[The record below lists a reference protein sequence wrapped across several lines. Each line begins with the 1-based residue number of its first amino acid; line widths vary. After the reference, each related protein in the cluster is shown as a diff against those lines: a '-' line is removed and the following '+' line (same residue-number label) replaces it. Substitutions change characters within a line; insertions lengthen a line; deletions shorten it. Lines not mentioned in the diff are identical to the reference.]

1 MNTHKIIS
9 HLSILLFAFLPL
21 FLLGGCKEKK
31 VPKVNLPMVAKDDSL
46 QQIISQRDDQINSMM
61 ATMNEIQEGF
71 NEISEAENR
80 VNIIQDDERA
90 DKAEQIKEDIKF
102 IADRMEQNRELI
114 KKLQGQLRD
123 SDFKSV
129 ELKKVI
135 ANMLRQLDEKDQQ
148 LQQLR
153 AELDAKDIHIAE
165 LDETISSLNDNVSDL
180 QTESAEKTQTINN
193 QETQLNT
200 AWYVFGTKSELKEQ
214 RILYGGKVL
223 QQNFNRNYFTKID
236 IRVTKEI
243 KLYSK
248 TAKLLTSHPM
258 GSYELKQDNNKMY
271 VLSITNPQI
280 FWSTSKYLVVL
291 VK

>member
-1 MNTHKIIS
+1 MRNRVIS
-9 HLSILLFAFLPL
+9 ICFVSLALLLY
-21 FLLGGCKEKK
+21 GCKEYKAP
-31 VPKVNLPMVAKDDSL
+31 VANRPTVAKDDSL
-46 QQIISQRDDQINSMM
+46 QQIISQRDTQINNMM

-80 VNIIQDDERA
+80 VNLIQDDERA
-90 DKAEQIKEDIKF
+90 DKASQIKEDIKF
-102 IADRMEQNRELI
+102 IADRMQQNRELI

-123 SDFKSV
+123 SDFKSQ

-153 AELDAKDIHIAE
+153 AELDAKNIHIAE
-165 LDETISSLNDNVSDL
+165 LDETISNLNNNVTELKSESD
-180 QTESAEKTQTINN
+180 EKSQIINN

-200 AWYVFGTKSELKEQ
+200 AWYVFGTRPELKDQ
-214 RILYGGKVL
+214 RILMGDKVL
-223 QQNFNRNYFTKID
+223 QQNFNKNYFTKID
-236 IRVTKEI
+236 IRVTREI

-248 TAKLLTSHPM
+248 SARLLTSHPA
-258 GSYELKQDNNKMY
+258 GSYELTRDNNKMY
-271 VLSITNPQI
+271 TLAITNTQL
-280 FWSTSKYLVVL
+280 FWSTSKYLVVV

>member
-1 MNTHKIIS
+1 MRNRVIS
-9 HLSILLFAFLPL
+9 ICFVSLALLLY
-21 FLLGGCKEKK
+21 GCKEYKAP
-31 VPKVNLPMVAKDDSL
+31 VVNRPTVAKDDSL
-46 QQIISQRDDQINSMM
+46 QQIISQRDTQINNMM

-80 VNIIQDDERA
+80 VNLIQDDERA
-90 DKAEQIKEDIKF
+90 DKASQIKEDIKF
-102 IADRMEQNRELI
+102 IADRMQQNRELI

-123 SDFKSV
+123 SDFKSQ

-153 AELDAKDIHIAE
+153 AELDAKNIHIAE
-165 LDETISSLNDNVSDL
+165 LDETISNLNNNVTELKSESD
-180 QTESAEKTQTINN
+180 EKSQIINN

-200 AWYVFGTKSELKEQ
+200 AWYVFGTRPELKDQ
-214 RILYGGKVL
+214 RILMGDKVL
-223 QQNFNRNYFTKID
+223 QQNFNKNYFTKID
-236 IRVTKEI
+236 IRVTREI

-248 TAKLLTSHPM
+248 SARLLTSHPA
-258 GSYELKQDNNKMY
+258 GSYELTRDNNKMY
-271 VLSITNPQI
+271 TLAITNPQL
-280 FWSTSKYLVVL
+280 FWSTSKYLVVV

>member
-1 MNTHKIIS
+1 MRNRVIS
-9 HLSILLFAFLPL
+9 ICFVSLALLLY
-21 FLLGGCKEKK
+21 GCKEYKAP
-31 VPKVNLPMVAKDDSL
+31 VANRPTVAKDDSL
-46 QQIISQRDDQINSMM
+46 QQIISQRDTQINNMM

-80 VNIIQDDERA
+80 VNLIQDDERA
-90 DKAEQIKEDIKF
+90 DKASQIKEDIKF
-102 IADRMEQNRELI
+102 IADRMQQNRELI

-123 SDFKSV
+123 SDFKSQ

-153 AELDAKDIHIAE
+153 AELDAKNIHIAE
-165 LDETISSLNDNVSDL
+165 LDETISNLNNNVTELKSESD
-180 QTESAEKTQTINN
+180 EKSQIINN

-200 AWYVFGTKSELKEQ
+200 AWYVFGTRPELKDQ
-214 RILYGGKVL
+214 RILMGDKVL
-223 QQNFNRNYFTKID
+223 QQNFNKNYFTKID
-236 IRVTKEI
+236 IRVTREI

-248 TAKLLTSHPM
+248 SARLLTSHPA
-258 GSYELKQDNNKMY
+258 GSYELKRDNNKMY
-271 VLSITNPQI
+271 TLAITNPQL
-280 FWSTSKYLVVL
+280 FWSTSKYLVVV

>member
-1 MNTHKIIS
+1 MRNRVIS
-9 HLSILLFAFLPL
+9 ICFVSLALLLY
-21 FLLGGCKEKK
+21 GCKEYKAP
-31 VPKVNLPMVAKDDSL
+31 VANRPTVAKDDSL
-46 QQIISQRDDQINSMM
+46 QQIISQRDTQINNMM

-80 VNIIQDDERA
+80 VNLIQDDERA
-90 DKAEQIKEDIKF
+90 DKASQIKEDIKF
-102 IADRMEQNRELI
+102 IADRMQQNRELI

-123 SDFKSV
+123 SDFKSQ

-153 AELDAKDIHIAE
+153 AELDAKNRHIAE
-165 LDETISSLNDNVSDL
+165 LDETISNLNNNVTELKSESD
-180 QTESAEKTQTINN
+180 EKSQIINN

-200 AWYVFGTKSELKEQ
+200 AWYVFGTRPELKDQ
-214 RILYGGKVL
+214 RILMGDKVL
-223 QQNFNRNYFTKID
+223 QQNFNKNYFTKID
-236 IRVTKEI
+236 IRVTREI

-248 TAKLLTSHPM
+248 SARLLTSHPA
-258 GSYELKQDNNKMY
+258 GSYELTRDNNKMY
-271 VLSITNPQI
+271 TLAITNPQL
-280 FWSTSKYLVVL
+280 FWSTSKYLVVV

>member
-1 MNTHKIIS
+1 MRNRVIS
-9 HLSILLFAFLPL
+9 ICFVSLALLLY
-21 FLLGGCKEKK
+21 GCKEYKAP
-31 VPKVNLPMVAKDDSL
+31 VANSPTVAKDDSL
-46 QQIISQRDDQINSMM
+46 QQIISQRDTQINNMM

-80 VNIIQDDERA
+80 VNLIQDDERA
-90 DKAEQIKEDIKF
+90 DKASQIKEDIKF
-102 IADRMEQNRELI
+102 IADRMQQNRELI

-123 SDFKSV
+123 SDFKSQ

-153 AELDAKDIHIAE
+153 AELDAKNIHIAE
-165 LDETISSLNDNVSDL
+165 LDETISNLNNNVTELKSESD
-180 QTESAEKTQTINN
+180 EKSQIINN

-200 AWYVFGTKSELKEQ
+200 AWYVFGTRPELKDQ
-214 RILYGGKVL
+214 HILMGDKVL
-223 QQNFNRNYFTKID
+223 QQNFNKNYFTKID
-236 IRVTKEI
+236 IRVTREI

-248 TAKLLTSHPM
+248 SARLLTSHPA
-258 GSYELKQDNNKMY
+258 GSYELTRDNNKMY
-271 VLSITNPQI
+271 TLAITNPQL
-280 FWSTSKYLVVL
+280 FWSTSKYLVVV

>member
-1 MNTHKIIS
+1 MRNRVIS
-9 HLSILLFAFLPL
+9 ICFVSLALLLY
-21 FLLGGCKEKK
+21 GCKEYKAP
-31 VPKVNLPMVAKDDSL
+31 VANRPTVAKDDSL
-46 QQIISQRDDQINSMM
+46 QQIISQRDTQINNMM

-80 VNIIQDDERA
+80 VNLIQDDERA
-90 DKAEQIKEDIKF
+90 DKASQIKEDIKF
-102 IADRMEQNRELI
+102 IADRMQQNRELI

-123 SDFKSV
+123 SDFKSQ

-153 AELDAKDIHIAE
+153 AELDAKNIHIAE
-165 LDETISSLNDNVSDL
+165 LDETISNLNNNVTELKSESD
-180 QTESAEKTQTINN
+180 EKSQIINN

-200 AWYVFGTKSELKEQ
+200 AWYVFGTRPELKDQ
-214 RILYGGKVL
+214 RILMGDKVL
-223 QQNFNRNYFTKID
+223 QQNFNKNYFTKID
-236 IRVTKEI
+236 IRVTREI

-248 TAKLLTSHPM
+248 SARLLTSHPA
-258 GSYELKQDNNKMY
+258 GSYELTRDNNKMY
-271 VLSITNPQI
+271 TLAITNPQL
-280 FWSTSKYLVVL
+280 FWSTSKNLVVV

>member
-1 MNTHKIIS
+1 MRNRVIS
-9 HLSILLFAFLPL
+9 ICFVSLALLLY
-21 FLLGGCKEKK
+21 GCKEYKAP
-31 VPKVNLPMVAKDDSL
+31 VANRPTVAKDDSL
-46 QQIISQRDDQINSMM
+46 QQIISQRDTQINNMM

-80 VNIIQDDERA
+80 VNLIQDDERA
-90 DKAEQIKEDIKF
+90 DKASQIKEDIKF
-102 IADRMEQNRELI
+102 IADRMQQNRELI

-123 SDFKSV
+123 SDFKSQ

-153 AELDAKDIHIAE
+153 AELDAKNIHIAE
-165 LDETISSLNDNVSDL
+165 LDETICNLNNNVTELKSESD
-180 QTESAEKTQTINN
+180 EKSQIINN

-200 AWYVFGTKSELKEQ
+200 AWYVFGTRPELKDQ
-214 RILYGGKVL
+214 RILMGDKVL
-223 QQNFNRNYFTKID
+223 QQNFNKNYFTKID
-236 IRVTKEI
+236 IRVTREI

-248 TAKLLTSHPM
+248 SARLLTSHPA
-258 GSYELKQDNNKMY
+258 GSYELMRDNNKMY
-271 VLSITNPQI
+271 TLAITNPQL
-280 FWSTSKYLVVL
+280 FWSTSKYLVVV

>member
-1 MNTHKIIS
+1 MRNRVIS
-9 HLSILLFAFLPL
+9 ICFVSLALLLY
-21 FLLGGCKEKK
+21 GCKEYKAP
-31 VPKVNLPMVAKDDSL
+31 VANSPTVAKDDSL
-46 QQIISQRDDQINSMM
+46 QQIISQRDTQINNMM

-80 VNIIQDDERA
+80 VNLIQDDERA
-90 DKAEQIKEDIKF
+90 DKASQIKEDIKF
-102 IADRMEQNRELI
+102 IADRMQQNRELI

-123 SDFKSV
+123 SDFKSQ

-153 AELDAKDIHIAE
+153 AELDAKNIHIAE
-165 LDETISSLNDNVSDL
+165 LDETISNLNNNMTELKSESD
-180 QTESAEKTQTINN
+180 EKSQIINN

-200 AWYVFGTKSELKEQ
+200 AWYVFGTRPELKDQ
-214 RILYGGKVL
+214 RILMGDKVL
-223 QQNFNRNYFTKID
+223 QQNFNKNYFTKID
-236 IRVTKEI
+236 IRVTREI

-248 TAKLLTSHPM
+248 SARLLTSHPA
-258 GSYELKQDNNKMY
+258 GSYELTRDNNKMY
-271 VLSITNPQI
+271 TLAITNPQL
-280 FWSTSKYLVVL
+280 FWSTSKYLVVV